1 MNASLLFIT
10 SGLIAICTYLFLII
24 TLVFVFFNSQPT
36 HYSLLKESTL
46 SLNAISIEALI
57 DETHKFET
65 NKEKLIPL
73 NNPLA
78 GSGIKNMFEKI
89 DKNQISQNEPIG
101 DNREQTEQNI
111 KNKKLQELQSA
122 TQNLQNKLDS
132 LSNLTISTD
141 SKQGDGEYDEW
152 YAKIEKILRKQ
163 WKQTFYNG
171 ENLSAVFH
179 IRISRDGVF
188 SYKVIQ
194 YAGNLAFD
202 NSLKTMLEQC
212 TQMQFPPHP
221 KGAKE
226 IAITFKD

>member
-1 MNASLLFIT
+1 MNAPFLLIT
-10 SGLIAICTYLFLII
+10 SGLIAICTYLFLIVA
-24 TLVFVFFNSQPT
+24 LVFMFFSSQPT
-36 HYSLLKESTL
+36 HYSSLKESTL
-46 SLNAISIEALI
+46 SLNAINIEALI
-57 DETHKFET
+57 DEKDKLEPS
-65 NKEKLIPL
+65 KEKLVPPS
-73 NNPLA
+73 NPLS

-122 TQNLQNKLDS
+122 TQNLQDKLSS
-132 LSNLTISTD
+132 LSNLTISVD
-141 SKQGDGEYDEW
+141 STQGDGKYDEW
-152 YAKIEKILRKQ
+152 YAQIEQILHKQ
-163 WKQTFYNG
+163 WKQTFYSG

-179 IRISRDGVF
+179 IRITKDGVF

-202 NSLKTMLEQC
+202 SSLKTMLEQC
-212 TQMQFPPHP
+212 TQMRFPPHP
-221 KGAKE
+221 KGTKE